1 LAAAVWPL
9 VSWHLFW
16 HAKSSR
22 TSNGQTLVKTF
33 WTIRATLSQ
42 QSLVKATKTFDLT
55 VDRVVSST
63 AITPTI
69 QSPRQ
74 QQHVITYE
82 GIAGLDLLAGS
93 ILEGNHA
100 CEAIADFREQT
111 KRMRPITVLINVT
124 FGCQDYYEHS
134 SIGSGNVLLALYMMR
149 ASFALLGN
157 VELHF
162 VCHDGH
168 PTQSQLILPWF
179 TGTWYF
185 GASIT
190 RNLTL
195 QQEAC
200 APFWGAVLDHVY
212 RDMQSDLRRM
222 ATSLV
227 GTTTASVVRGPFAAL
242 GGAAAAASAP
252 TLSNSSSSSSSTTF
266 VPYLPSIPNEQPPLF
281 KNVDLDDAVI
291 HFRCGDLLASNL
303 PGYGFWTF
311 DGYVRHISSEAKS
324 IGILTQPFPENNTN
338 VQQRYMDNA
347 DAAQNRRCKTL
358 ALALRD
364 YIQERHPHATV
375 SIRNTKEETIAL
387 SMARLVLANQSI
399 GGRSTFSVFPIVAT
413 YGTGYYLQPEIL
425 TPCSWLGRLDPH
437 LLVDPDTG
445 RHNVILFDE
454 PHQRIGSHVSALRD
468 SNGNEAVLDWFKS

>member
-1 LAAAVWPL
+1 
-9 VSWHLFW
+9 
-16 HAKSSR
+16 
-22 TSNGQTLVKTF
+22 
-33 WTIRATLSQ
+33 
-42 QSLVKATKTFDLT
+42 
-55 VDRVVSST
+55 
-63 AITPTI
+63 
-69 QSPRQ
+69 
-74 QQHVITYE
+74 VISYE

-93 ILEGNHA
+93 IWEGNHA

-111 KRMRPITVLINVT
+111 KRMRPITVLVNVT

-162 VCHDGH
+162 VCHDAH

-212 RDMQSDLRRM
+212 QDMQYDLRRM
-222 ATSLV
+222 ATALV
-227 GTTTASVVRGPFAAL
+227 GTTTATVVRGPFAAL
-242 GGAAAAASAP
+242 GAAAVASAP
-252 TLSNSSSSSSSTTF
+252 TLRPLRSSTAMF
-266 VPYLPSIPNEQPPLF
+266 VPYLPSSGSSGSSSSGTNEPPLF

-291 HFRCGDLLASNL
+291 HFRCGDLLASDL

-311 DGYVRHISSEAKS
+311 DGYVRHISSQARS

-338 VQQRYMDNA
+338 VQQRYMDSA
-347 DAAQNRRCKTL
+347 DAMQNSRCKTL
-358 ALALRD
+358 VLALQD
-364 YIQERHPHATV
+364 YIQERHPRAAV
-375 SIRNTKEETIAL
+375 SIRNTKQETIAL
-387 SMARLVLANQSI
+387 STARMVLANQSI

-437 LLVDPDTG
+437 LLHDPDTG
-445 RHNVILFDE
+445 RHNVILFAE
-454 PHQRIGSHVSALRD
+454 PNQRIGSHVSRLFD
-468 SNGNEAVLDWFKS
+468 SNGTNAALDWFRS